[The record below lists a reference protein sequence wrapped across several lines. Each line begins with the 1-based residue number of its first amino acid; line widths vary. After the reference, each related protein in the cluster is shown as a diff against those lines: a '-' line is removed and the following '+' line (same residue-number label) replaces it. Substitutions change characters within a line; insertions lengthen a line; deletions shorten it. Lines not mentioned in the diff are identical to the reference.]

1 MKKTKL
7 YALLLAAV
15 LTASASAGCL
25 GKKQSST
32 TTPQPRPTHAADD
45 ERSPVDLSSIGV
57 NVINGELGT
66 MVSENDTDFT
76 LNAVVDP
83 GMRDEKAKFI
93 FFDITL
99 RNNTDK
105 EYELS
110 TLNNFY
116 IELPAGTKLYS
127 EVRTQLYAGSHFKD
141 DKYFVD
147 PFTIP
152 SNGQFSGLV
161 GGFILNEDMNEF
173 NVCFFPTGK
182 DPNNKKT
189 VIKYKITADNI
200 TAPDASVLK

>member
-7 YALLLAAV
+7 YALLLAATV
-15 LTASASAGCL
+15 TASVSAGCL
-25 GKKQSST
+25 GKKKST
-32 TTPQPRPTHAADD
+32 YTPQPRPTHADDD
-45 ERSPVDLSSIGV
+45 ERSPVDLSTMGS

-66 MVSENDTDFT
+66 MISENDTDFT
-76 LNAVVDP
+76 LNAVIDT
-83 GMRDEKAKFI
+83 GMRDDNAKFI
-93 FFDITL
+93 YFDITL

-127 EVRTQLYAGSHFKD
+127 EVRTQLYAGSHFKE

-152 SNGQFSGLV
+152 SNGQFSGIV

-189 VIKYKITADNI
+189 VIKYKITADKI
-200 TAPDASVLK
+200 TAPDASALK

>member
-1 MKKTKL
+1 MKKNRL
-7 YALLLAAV
+7 YALILAAV
-15 LTASASAGCL
+15 VTTSVSAGCL
-25 GKKQSST
+25 GRKKST
-32 TTPQPRPTHAADD
+32 TSSEPRPTRAADD
-45 ERSPVDLSSIGV
+45 ERSQVDLSSMGS
-57 NVINGELGT
+57 NVINGEIGT

-76 LNAVVDP
+76 LNAVIDP
-83 GMRDEKAKFI
+83 GLRDDSAKFI
-93 FFDITL
+93 YFDITL

-127 EVRTQLYAGSHFKD
+127 EVRTQLYAGSHFKE

-152 SNGQFSGLV
+152 SNGQFSGIV

-189 VIKYKITADNI
+189 VIKYKITADKI
-200 TAPDASVLK
+200 TAPDASALK

>member
-15 LTASASAGCL
+15 MTASVSAGCL
-25 GKKQSST
+25 GKKKST
-32 TTPQPRPTHAADD
+32 VTSQPRPTSSNEDK
-45 ERSPVDLSSIGV
+45 SPVDLSSMGSD
-57 NVINGELGT
+57 VINGELGT
-66 MVSENDTDFT
+66 MVSANDTDFT
-76 LNAVVDP
+76 LNAVLDT
-83 GMRDEKAKFI
+83 GMRDDNAKFI
-93 FFDITL
+93 YFDITL

-116 IELPAGTKLYS
+116 IQLPQGTKLYS

-152 SNGQFSGLV
+152 SNGQFSGII
-161 GGFILNEDMNEF
+161 GGFILGDEMNEF
-173 NVCFFPTGK
+173 DVCFFPTGK

-189 VIKYKITADNI
+189 VIKYKITADKI

>member
-1 MKKTKL
+1 MKNTKL
-7 YALLLAAV
+7 YALLLAAAV
-15 LTASASAGCL
+15 TASVSAGCL
-25 GKKQSST
+25 GKKEST
-32 TTPQPRPTHAADD
+32 VTHQPRPTSSNEDK
-45 ERSPVDLSSIGV
+45 SPVDISSMGS

-66 MVSENDTDFT
+66 MVSANDTDFT
-76 LNAVVDP
+76 LNAIVDT
-83 GMRDEKAKFI
+83 GMRDDNAKFI
-93 FFDITL
+93 YLDITL

-116 IELPAGTKLYS
+116 IQLPQGTKLYS

-152 SNGQFSGLV
+152 SNGQFSGIV
-161 GGFILNEDMNEF
+161 GGFILGDEMNDF
-173 NVCFFPTGK
+173 DVCFFPTGK

-189 VIKYKITADNI
+189 VIKYKITADKI